1 MDYLPFLTLI
11 GSVALLM
18 YGMKVMSEG
27 LQKMAGS
34 QLRKVL
40 GAMTTNR
47 FTGLLTGAFIT
58 TSIQS
63 STATTVMTVSFVNA
77 GILTL
82 AQAISVIMGAN
93 IGTTA
98 TAWIM
103 VLGGQGNY
111 MVFVV
116 YAAITIA
123 MALIYSSKN
132 KHKNIGEFIMGLSL
146 MLLGLTTLSANAKS
160 MNLGENEAILGFFGS
175 LSGWGFGSYLLFLL
189 IGGLLTCA
197 VQSSAAI
204 MAITMTLC
212 STGALDIYMG
222 IALVMGENIG
232 TTITSNIVAMS
243 ASTQARRAAMAHLI
257 FNVFGVIWVLCIYT
271 YFVRFVCS
279 LVGYDPT
286 ASLADKSILNA
297 VLAAFHTCF
306 NVCNVL
312 ILIWCIKP
320 IEKLVCMIIPDRKDE
335 SGDDYRLQFI
345 SGGIL
350 STAELS
356 VIAAKKEINLFAER
370 MRKMFGITANL
381 AEITED
387 KEFSKQFA
395 RVEKYETISDNMEL
409 EIARFLNLVSEGRL
423 SSDSKLKIRDMLR
436 QISEIESIGD
446 SCFHLAKEI
455 SNNREKKIVFNEKQ
469 QGHIKAMFE
478 LCDEAI
484 DNMQKILSGDRNSK
498 VIRESYNLENEINHY
513 RTQLKSQNVL
523 DVNNGVYSYEIGTQY
538 LNIICESEKLCDY
551 VINIVDICIHANE
564 KKAI

>member
-34 QLRKVL
+34 QLRHVL

-47 FTGLLTGAFIT
+47 FTGLLTGTFIT
-58 TSIQS
+58 TCIQS

-103 VLGGQGNY
+103 VLGGNSNY
-111 MVFVV
+111 MPYVV
-116 YAAITIA
+116 YCAIVVA

-132 KHKNIGEFIMGLSL
+132 KNKNIGEFIMGLSL
-146 MLLGLTTLSANAKS
+146 MLLGLTTLGKNAKD
-160 MNLGENEAILGFFGS
+160 MDLGHNEAVLNFFTS
-175 LSGWGFGSYLLFLL
+175 LSGWGYGSYLLFLL

-232 TTITSNIVAMS
+232 TTVTSNIVALS
-243 ASTQARRAAMAHLI
+243 ASTQARRAAMAHMI
-257 FNVFGVIWVLCIYT
+257 FNVFGVMWVLCIFT
-271 YFVRFVCS
+271 HFIRFVCS
-279 LVGYDPT
+279 LVGVDPNNVT
-286 ASLADKSILNA
+286 DPAKLSAALAM
-297 VLAAFHTCF
+297 FHTSF

-312 ILIWCIKP
+312 ILIWFIKP
-320 IEKLVCMIIPDRKDE
+320 LEKLVKLIIPDKKDE

-345 SGGIL
+345 SGGVL

-356 VIAAKKEINLFAER
+356 IVAARKEIQQFVTR
-370 MRKMFGITANL
+370 TRKMFNIAVSL
-381 AEITED
+381 ASIEDD

-395 RVEKYETISDNMEL
+395 RVEKYEDICDNMEL
-409 EIARFLNLVSEGRL
+409 EIARYLNLVSEGRL
-423 SSDSKLKIRDMLR
+423 SSESKLKIRDMLR

-446 SCFHLAKEI
+446 SCFHIAKEI
-455 SNNREKKIVFNEKQ
+455 SNDREQKGVFNDKQ
-469 QGHIKAMFE
+469 RGHIKEMFN

-484 DNMQKILSGDRNSK
+484 GNMQKILEGDRNSK
-498 VIRESYNLENEINHY
+498 VVRESYNLENEINHY

-523 DVNNGVYSYEIGTQY
+523 DVNSGEYSYQIGTQY
-538 LNIICESEKLCDY
+538 LDIICECEKLCDY